1 MLGIK
6 EELSGLIGELK
17 NDVDDK
23 GTKIEEDRKAQE
35 AAFEALNNE
44 LKEIK
49 EEFKAEGASSLLWLY
64 ILLIASVFSEGEQGE
79 LVGCSEP
86 VERGDL
92 RQAGRDEQKHRPGE
106 DSKTIYL

>member
-35 AAFEALNNE
+35 ATFEALNNE

-92 RQAGRDEQKHRPGE
+92 RQAGRDEQEHRQGE
-106 DSKTIYL
+106 YSKTIYM

>member
-23 GTKIEEDRKAQE
+23 ATKIEEDRKAQE

-49 EEFKAEGASSLLWLY
+49 EEFKAEGACCGSTFFSSLLRFSVKENKESSLDTQNQLREE
-64 ILLIASVFSEGEQGE
+64 ILGKLEDTNRSIDQ
-79 LVGCSEP
+79 VGI
-86 VERGDL
+86 L
-92 RQAGRDEQKHRPGE
+92 K
-106 DSKTIYL
+106 KIYL

>member
-23 GTKIEEDRKAQE
+23 GAKIEEDRKAQE

-49 EEFKAEGASSLLWLY
+49 EEFKAEGACCGRTSFSLLWFSVKENKESSLDAQNQLREE
-64 ILLIASVFSEGEQGE
+64 ILGKLEDTNRSIDQ
-79 LVGCSEP
+79 VGI
-86 VERGDL
+86 L
-92 RQAGRDEQKHRPGE
+92 
-106 DSKTIYL
+106 KTIHL